1 METFLKA
8 RFLECTWHLRITP
21 KMTRSESHSIPTEV
35 TTSLVLALFG
45 LVGKKSENI
54 LGVSQNPLIY
64 HHLPIAIPGQSSTPQ
79 KNVKKYCWLTIL
91 LVKQLIFLTFE
102 YLQLQKNDGNFHQFF
117 NLTSPEPSQSRTLKM
132 VCMSSLSMSIKA
144 MRDLKFMSVSKPSWI
159 RQRPNSTEIH
169 GC

>member
-21 KMTRSESHSIPTEV
+21 EMTRSESHTIPTEV

-45 LVGKKSENI
+45 LVGKKKSENI

-64 HHLPIAIPGQSSTPQ
+64 HHLPIAIPRQSSTPQ
-79 KNVKKYCWLTIL
+79 KKVKKYCWLTIL

-102 YLQLQKNDGNFHQFF
+102 YLQLQKMTE
-117 NLTSPEPSQSRTLKM
+117 TSTSFSTRPPRSRR
-132 VCMSSLSMSIKA
+132 SLG
-144 MRDLKFMSVSKPSWI
+144 L
-159 RQRPNSTEIH
+159 
-169 GC
+169 